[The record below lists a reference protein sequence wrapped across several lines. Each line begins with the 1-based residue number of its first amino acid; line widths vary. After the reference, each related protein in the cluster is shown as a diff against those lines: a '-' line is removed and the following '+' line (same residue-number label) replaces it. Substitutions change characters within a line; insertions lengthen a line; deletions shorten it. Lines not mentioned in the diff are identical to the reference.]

1 MDKSEK
7 VIILIVLIS
16 LVGCLCIAALC
27 GISVLLITNIAG
39 TNRTSF
45 LEEATPTMAST
56 HVVATPRPQNTTI
69 VKVDSANESLE
80 TLMNAEIPT
89 ADLVFL
95 AEHFE
100 GKSGI
105 PLRITATPV
114 DYSVGDR
121 LDFYKLNTE
130 TNEMETTTAI
140 LRSKT
145 DTVYFWAEQGIEIDQ
160 SALSKLMNIF
170 VNQIYPTDQEFFGKE
185 WIPGVDNDPHLYI
198 LYAGDLGYSLAGY
211 TSSTDSVLP
220 QAHEFSNAHE
230 MFAINSDVQTLYDP
244 YTLSVMAHEFQHLIH
259 GYHDPNEETWLNEG
273 FSELA
278 TLLNGY
284 DAGGF
289 DNVFAYDPDIQLNDW
304 SGNPNEND
312 AHYGASFL
320 YTTYLLD
327 RFGEEITKQIVADP
341 LNGYASIDRV
351 FQQNNLVDEVTRQL
365 ITADDFFVDWTITNY
380 FLDPNL
386 GDGRYDYSNYPG
398 APSANTT
405 DVITDCDETLLA
417 SSVKQYGTDYYE
429 IYCRD
434 QEVRLH
440 FEGDPTVP
448 VLPEVTGEGKFMW
461 SNRADTSVTSL
472 SREFDLTNMSGP
484 ITLTYQTW
492 YDLELDYD
500 YAYLLASENGRDW
513 KILNTPSCTTLDISG
528 NSYGCGYNGTSQRWL
543 TESVDLSEFAGK
555 KVWLSFEYVTDA
567 AVTAEGLILDNI
579 SIPEIGYRADFEE
592 DNGGWQAQGFVRI
605 ENAIPQTF
613 LVSVVSNNT
622 DEVIQKFSI
631 KSGEVLELVL
641 NPLPSPGSYVVI
653 ISGSA
658 RYTRQEA
665 NYQIELT
672 LN

>member
-7 VIILIVLIS
+7 VIILIVLIA
-16 LVGCLCIAALC
+16 LVGCLCIAVTC
-27 GISVLLITNIAG
+27 GISVLLVANLADF
-39 TNRTSF
+39 NLTSF
-45 LEEATPTMAST
+45 LEEATPTRVST
-56 HVVATPRPQNTTI
+56 PVAATPRPQSTRVVN
-69 VKVDSANESLE
+69 VDSAEESLL

-105 PLRITATPV
+105 PLRITSAPV
-114 DYSVGDR
+114 EYEVGDT
-121 LDFYKLNTE
+121 LGFYKLNTD
-130 TNEMETTTAI
+130 TNEMETTIAV
-140 LRSKT
+140 LRYKT
-145 DTVYFWAEQGIEIDQ
+145 DTVYFWVEQGVEIDQ
-160 SALSKLMNIF
+160 SALRQMMSTF
-170 VNQIYPTDQEFFGKE
+170 VNEIYPTDQEFFGKE

-220 QAHEFSNAHE
+220 QAHEYSNAHE

-289 DNVFAYDPDIQLNDW
+289 DNVFAYNPDIQLNDW
-304 SGNPNEND
+304 SANPEEND

-327 RFGEEITKQIVADP
+327 RFGEEITKRIVADP

-351 FQQNNLVDEVTRQL
+351 FQEANLIDEVTGEL
-365 ITADDFFVDWTITNY
+365 ITADDFFVDWTIANY

-386 GDGRYDYSNYPG
+386 GDGRYVYSNYPG
-398 APSANTT
+398 APSANST
-405 DVITDCDETLLA
+405 DVITDCSATMLA

-429 IYCRD
+429 IFCHD
-434 QEVRLH
+434 QKVRLH

-472 SREFDLTNMSGP
+472 SREFDLTDVSGP

-492 YDLELDYD
+492 YDLEMDYD

-528 NSYGCGYNGTSQRWL
+528 NSYGCGYNGGSQRWL
-543 TESVDLSEFAGK
+543 TESVDLSGFAGK

-567 AVTAEGLILDNI
+567 AVTAEGFILDNI

-592 DNGGWQAQGFVRI
+592 DDGGWQAQGFVRI
-605 ENAIPQTF
+605 ENYIPQTF
-613 LVSVVSNNT
+613 LVSVVSNST

-641 NPLPSPGSYVVI
+641 DPLPSSGSYVVI
-653 ISGSA
+653 VSGSA

-665 NYQIELT
+665 NYQIELVI
-672 LN
+672 N